1 LKISVHCQ
9 MIKWFAANNF
19 VQNLGKRNIMKFV
32 AKNSSHSALHIGYK
46 EKCVEGTMNTIFLG
60 LNIDINIIGIIILSE

>member
-1 LKISVHCQ
+1 

-19 VQNLGKRNIMKFV
+19 VQNLGKRNVMKFV
-32 AKNSSHSALHIGYK
+32 AKNASHSALHIGYK

-60 LNIDINIIGIIILSE
+60 LKIDINIIGIIILSE